1 MEWTLALVA
10 VAGIGTATPL
20 VRRRARSRR
29 TDRLRTAEVFRLNR
43 ALADQDVTC
52 FGEELMDLHVET
64 MTTDLDPAM
73 RANYQQ
79 ALDSYDAAKASLAAA
94 AAPEDVT
101 GVVRS
106 LADGRFHLASV
117 LARRDD
123 APLPERR
130 EPCFFDPGHGPA
142 SRDVTWTPPGGVERE
157 IPVCFRDAERL
168 AAGEAPQP
176 RLVRLGDRRVAWYA
190 AGPAY
195 SPWATGWYDRL
206 VRDGRYEADRLTMMF
221 SPGFVAGGY
230 LAGTTGAWSDPG
242 GWTPSDLGVGY
253 EYGGGGGSSF
263 EGGGFDGGGFDGGGG
278 DGGGGGGGG
287 GGD

>member
-1 MEWTLALVA
+1 MEWILALVA

-43 ALADQDVTC
+43 NLANTDVTQ

-64 MTTDLDPAM
+64 LTTDLDPAM
-73 RANYQQ
+73 RESYQL
-79 ALDSYDAAKASLAAA
+79 ALDSYEDAKSSLSAA

-101 GVVRS
+101 GVVRT

-117 LARRDD
+117 LARRDGAD
-123 APLPERR
+123 LPQRR

-142 SRDVTWTPPGGVERE
+142 SRDVTWTPPGGIERE

-195 SPWATGWYDRL
+195 GPWATGWYDRL
-206 VRDGRYEADRLTMMF
+206 VADGRYEAVRLTMMF
-221 SPGFVAGGY
+221 SPGLAAGGY
-230 LAGTTGAWSDPG
+230 LAMSDVGWSDPG
-242 GWTPSDLGVGY
+242 GWTQSDLGIGHD
-253 EYGGGGGSSF
+253 YGGGGDSSF
-263 EGGGFDGGGFDGGGG
+263 DGGFGGGGFDGGFDGGMGA
-278 DGGGGGGGG
+278 GGGGGGGE
-287 GGD
+287 

>member
-1 MEWTLALVA
+1 MEWILALAA
-10 VAGIGTATPL
+10 VAGIGGATPL

-29 TDRLRTAEVFRLNR
+29 ADRLRTAEVFRLNR
-43 ALADQDVTC
+43 HLADHDVTR
-52 FGEELMDLHVET
+52 FGEELMDLHLET

-73 RANYQQ
+73 RESYQQ
-79 ALDSYDAAKASLAAA
+79 ALDSYEESKAALAATA
-94 AAPEDVT
+94 TPEDVT
-101 GVVRS
+101 GVVRT

-168 AAGEAPQP
+168 AEGEAPQP
-176 RLVRLGDRRVAWYA
+176 RLVRLGDRHVAWYA

-195 SPWATGWYDRL
+195 SPWATGWYDQL
-206 VRDGRYEADRLTMMF
+206 TRDGRYEAERLTMMF
-221 SPGFVAGGY
+221 SPGVVVTGGY
-230 LAGTTGAWSDPG
+230 LATTGDAWSDPG
-242 GWTPSDLGVGY
+242 GWTQSDLGVGHD
-253 EYGGGGGSSF
+253 YGGGFDSSF
-263 EGGGFDGGGFDGGGG
+263 EGGGGG
-278 DGGGGGGGG
+278 DGGGGGGGDGGGGG

>member
-1 MEWTLALVA
+1 MAFVA
-10 VAGIGTATPL
+10 VIGVGTATPV
-20 VRRRARSRR
+20 VRRRASSRR

-43 ALADQDVTC
+43 HLADQDVTR

-73 RANYQQ
+73 RDNYQL
-79 ALDSYDAAKASLAAA
+79 ALDSYEDAKGALAATTT
-94 AAPEDVT
+94 PEDVT
-101 GVVRS
+101 GVVRT

-168 AAGEAPQP
+168 SAGEAPQP
-176 RLVRLGDRRVAWYA
+176 RLVRLGDRHVAWYA

-195 SPWATGWYDRL
+195 GPWATGWYDRL
-206 VRDGRYEADRLTMMF
+206 VKDGRYEAERLTMMF
-221 SPGFVAGGY
+221 SPALVTGGY
-230 LAGTTGAWSDPG
+230 LGGNTGAWSDPG
-242 GWTPSDLGVGY
+242 GWTQNDLGVGY
-253 EYGGGGGSSF
+253 EYGGGIGSSF
-263 EGGGFDGGGFDGGGG
+263 EGGGIDSGGGFGDGGG
-278 DGGGGGGGG
+278 DGGGGGGG
-287 GGD
+287 D

>member
-1 MEWTLALVA
+1 VALVA
-10 VAGIGTATPL
+10 VIGIGTATPV
-20 VRRRARSRR
+20 VRRRAGSRR
-29 TDRLRTAEVFRLNR
+29 TNQLRTAEVFRLNR
-43 ALADQDVTC
+43 HLADQDVTR

-73 RANYQQ
+73 RESYQQ
-79 ALDSYDAAKASLAAA
+79 ALDSYEEAKGALAATVT
-94 AAPEDVT
+94 PEDIP
-101 GVVRS
+101 GVVRT

-123 APLPERR
+123 VPLPDRR
-130 EPCFFDPGHGPA
+130 EPCFFDPNHGPA

-195 SPWATGWYDRL
+195 GPWATGWYDRL
-206 VRDGRYEADRLTMMF
+206 VKDGRYDADRLTMMF
-221 SPGFVAGGY
+221 SAGLVTGGY
-230 LAGTTGAWSDPG
+230 LGNAGAWSDPG
-242 GWTPSDLGVGY
+242 GWTQSDLGIGY
-253 EYGGGGGSSF
+253 DYGGGTGSYF
-263 EGGGFDGGGFDGGGG
+263 EGGGVDTGGGFDGGGG

-287 GGD
+287 D